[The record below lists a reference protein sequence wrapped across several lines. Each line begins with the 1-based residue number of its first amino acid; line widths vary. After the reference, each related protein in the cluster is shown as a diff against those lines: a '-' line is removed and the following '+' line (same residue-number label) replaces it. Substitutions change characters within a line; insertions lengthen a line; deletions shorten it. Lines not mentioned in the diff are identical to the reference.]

1 MSEEEKEQTVQ
12 EEDEHGNILIYW
24 RKQFLA
30 VVLKAESYMTPKF
43 SPVNLAGSLI
53 FIGVLQWFMTVLA
66 AETLF
71 PGYSSRT
78 NDLSDLASTIPPNI
92 SVVQPSAMLFNTTT
106 FLIGL
111 LVIISAFL
119 IHQACKKRL
128 FTALFAISG
137 LAAMGVGVFP
147 GDNGNIHAL
156 VAMAWFVT
164 GPLSAIVA
172 YGFLNKPFAYFSVAI
187 GAFALIVLISA
198 VFAGQSSPFL
208 AFGRGGEERM
218 LAYPVV
224 LWMMAFAG
232 YLMGFA
238 QMNEGK

>member
-1 MSEEEKEQTVQ
+1 
-12 EEDEHGNILIYW
+12 
-24 RKQFLA
+24 
-30 VVLKAESYMTPKF
+30 MTSKIN
-43 SPVNLAGSLI
+43 SLNVAGALI

-71 PGYSSRT
+71 PGYSSRA
-78 NDLSDLASTIPPNI
+78 NDLSDLASTVPPNI
-92 SVVQPSAMLFNTTT
+92 SLVQPSAMLFNTTT

-111 LVIISAFL
+111 LVVISAFL
-119 IHQACKKRL
+119 IHRACKKRL

-137 LAAMGVGVFP
+137 LAAMAVGVFP
-147 GDNGNIHAL
+147 GDTGSIHAL

-172 YGFLNKPFAYFSVAI
+172 YGLVNKPFAYFSVAI
-187 GAFALIVLISA
+187 GAFALIVLFSA
-198 VFAGQSSPFL
+198 IFVGQSSPFL
-208 AFGRGGEERM
+208 VFGRGGEERM

-232 YLMGFA
+232 YLIGSS
-238 QMNEGK
+238 QTNTK

>member
-1 MSEEEKEQTVQ
+1 MAVTCGAEKRMKMT
-12 EEDEHGNILIYW
+12 
-24 RKQFLA
+24 RKYNSL
-30 VVLKAESYMTPKF
+30 
-43 SPVNLAGSLI
+43 NLAGALI

-71 PGYSSRT
+71 PGYSTRA
-78 NDLSDLASTIPPNI
+78 NDLSDLASTVPPNI
-92 SVVQPSAMLFNTTT
+92 SLVQPSAMLFNTTT

-111 LVIISAFL
+111 LVVISAFL
-119 IHQACKKRL
+119 IHRAYKKQL

-137 LAAMGVGVFP
+137 LAAMAVGVFP
-147 GDNGNIHAL
+147 GDTGNIHAL

-172 YGFLNKPFAYFSVAI
+172 YRFLNKPFAYFSVVI
-187 GAFALIVLISA
+187 GVFALIVLFSA
-198 VFAGQSSPFL
+198 VFVGQSSPFL

-232 YLMGFA
+232 YLMGSSQTNA
-238 QMNEGK
+238 EK